1 MQTKTPPWTAL
12 ILPIGFVIA
21 CALITIAI
29 WRSFGGDVPLEGRG
43 YRVAV
48 VVPEADSVFANTP
61 VKTAGIDIGRVRKV
75 DRAGRQARLELEID
89 GEHAPLRRG
98 AKALVR
104 SRSLLG
110 EAYLELTPGPATAPL
125 LPDGGTIPRRDVRRA
140 QRLDDVLAT
149 FDPRTRAQ
157 FRRMIGGLD
166 EAFAHRAQA
175 TNRALGHVA
184 PLATNL
190 DVVLRTLD
198 GQDDRLTALVSD
210 AASVFDAVGSRSA
223 ALVSTIRQT
232 DAVLETTARRDR
244 SLQATIAA
252 LPPFLTSLR
261 SAAREVG
268 EAGPELQRA
277 TASLRPTVPL
287 LRPAL
292 QSLIGD
298 TPVFQRVFGQLP
310 GVSVASR
317 PGVQSLE
324 RVLDVAGPSLRS
336 IYDNAREVNPLMQL
350 LALNRDSVVGAA
362 ANVASMTNGQ
372 HIVPGD
378 KTRSY
383 VSAGLTIWNEIVGG
397 WVKKLP
403 TNRQNPYP
411 APGSALNIA
420 KGGLK
425 AYDCR
430 NVDNPAIFPAFGTG
444 VPDCRTQQPWT
455 FQGRTAAYPR
465 LYRAA
470 P

>member
-1 MQTKTPPWTAL
+1 MQTKTPHWTAL
-12 ILPIGFVIA
+12 ILPIGFVVA
-21 CALITIAI
+21 CVLISIGI

-43 YRVAV
+43 YRVSV

-61 VKTAGIDIGRVRKV
+61 VKTAGVDVGRVVRV
-75 DRAGRQARLELEID
+75 TRAGRQARLDLEID
-89 GEHAPLRRG
+89 GAVAPVRRG
-98 AKALVR
+98 ATAMVR

-110 EAYLELTPGPATAPL
+110 EAYLEIAPGPTSAAAI
-125 LPDGGTIPRRDVRRA
+125 PDGGEIPRRNVRRA

-157 FRRMIGGLD
+157 FRQLVTGLD
-166 EAFAHRAQA
+166 RAFTHRAQA
-175 TNRALGHVA
+175 ANRALGRLE
-184 PLATNL
+184 PLAANL

-198 GQDDRLTALVSD
+198 GQDQRLSALISD
-210 AASVFDAVGSRSA
+210 ASEVFGAVGRRSA
-223 ALVSTIRQT
+223 AVSSAIRQT
-232 DAVLETTARRDR
+232 DAVLRTTAERNR
-244 SLQATIAA
+244 SLQGTVAA
-252 LPPFLTSLR
+252 LPPFLRALR
-261 SAAREVG
+261 AAAREAG
-268 EAGPELQRA
+268 DAGPDLRRA
-277 TASLRPTVPL
+277 TAALRPTVPL

-292 QSLIGD
+292 RALIDD

-317 PGVQSLE
+317 PGVQSLQ
-324 RVLDVAGPSLRS
+324 RVLDVAGPSLKP

-350 LALNRDSVVGAA
+350 LAMNRDSVVGAA

-411 APGSALNIA
+411 APGSAEDIA
-420 KGGLK
+420 RGGLK

-430 NVDNPAIFPAFGTG
+430 NVHNALLVPPLGTG
-444 VPDCRTQQPWT
+444 VPDCKTQQPWI